1 MVQRVENRF
10 IGKIIIL
17 IKFFNVMFAALL
29 LALIFYLGAS
39 KALHSFWHS
48 ENLIIDSGET
58 FSVSP
63 GSSLNQVIGQLVGRG
78 VLESRSLTKLAIRY
92 YEPNLVLKAGEYR
105 LPDSPSRAQL
115 FALLASGVSVQYPVT
130 IVEGFT
136 AIEAYSALAQQSVNS
151 RDLHRPLSAAL
162 IEGQLRDVLSDAA
175 RDMMGGN
182 DASEGWFFPDTYHVV
197 KVGATI
203 DVFRRAHQNM
213 VEVLQAEWDLR
224 QADLPYAGAYEA
236 LIMASLIEK
245 ETGAIEEREAIAG
258 VFVRRLQKRMRLQ
271 TDPSVIYGLGSDFKG
286 NLTRE
291 HLRRDTLYN
300 TYSRHG
306 LPPTPIALPGRE
318 AIRAALHPA
327 AGETLYFVAKGD
339 GSHHFSVT
347 YKEHQRAVQQYQILN
362 RRSNYQSAPKVGPG

>member
-1 MVQRVENRF
+1 M
-10 IGKIIIL
+10 

-39 KALHSFWHS
+39 KALHSFWHT

-58 FSVSP
+58 FLITP

-78 VLESRSLTKLAIRY
+78 VLESRPLIKLAIRY

-136 AIEAYSALAQQSVNS
+136 VVEAYSALVQQSVSSGGLQAPPNV
-151 RDLHRPLSAAL
+151 AL
-162 IEGQLRDVLSDAA
+162 IQVQLRDVLSDAA
-175 RDMMGGN
+175 RDMMSGN
-182 DASEGWFFPDTYHVV
+182 DALEGWFFPDTYHVV
-197 KVGATI
+197 NVGATI
-203 DVFRRAHQNM
+203 DIFRRAHQNM
-213 VEVLQAEWDLR
+213 VEVLQAEWELR
-224 QADLPYAGAYEA
+224 QADLPYAGPYEA

-245 ETGAIEEREAIAG
+245 ETGAIEEREVIAG

-286 NLTRE
+286 NLTRA

-300 TYSRHG
+300 TYTRHG

-327 AGETLYFVAKGD
+327 AGDTLYFVAKGD
-339 GSHHFSVT
+339 GRHHFSAT